1 MDNMDNAELRA
12 KTLAVL
18 FGAFGQAGE
27 TKRMKI
33 YMEFT
38 ETIPAVVL
46 EKTCKK
52 LVAEARF
59 LPTIAEITDA
69 AAEIIGETNEGL
81 RVKPWNEAWG
91 EIERAMQA
99 TPWGKTPQFST
110 PEIAQA
116 VNSFGWLPL
125 QSSLAEDMPTV
136 RAQMRRF
143 YEDACSRS
151 KSKAKSDYALGR
163 NPAGILGIP
172 KQKIENRSSELTS
185 VNDIMGKMLS

>member
-1 MDNMDNAELRA
+1 MDNAELRA
-12 KTLAVL
+12 KTLAIL

-27 TKRMKI
+27 VKRMKI

-38 ETIPAVVL
+38 ATIPAVVL

-59 LPTIAEITDA
+59 LPTIAEIADA
-69 AAEIIGETNEGL
+69 AAEIIGETNEEL
-81 RVKPWNEAWG
+81 RIKPWNEAWG

-125 QSSLAEDMPTV
+125 QCSLAEDMPTV

-143 YEDACSRS
+143 YEDACRRS

-163 NPAGILGIP
+163 NPAGIIGVP
-172 KQKIENRSSELTS
+172 KEKIENRSSGLTS
-185 VNDIMGKMLS
+185 TNDIMRNLLS